1 MNMARR
7 PRKLPVVLTRLE
19 LEAFMSS
26 FNTKDEIGFRN
37 SLIVRL
43 MSDCGLRIAEVL
55 NVRVADLNVSDG
67 KLLVKEG
74 KGKVDR
80 YVYIG
85 QGDCDLLQRWI
96 DEKSISSDFLFT
108 TKTGG
113 HIHPSY
119 FRGTWNPTACGGGH
133 VLMALP

>member
-67 KLLVKEG
+67 KLLSEGGQG
-74 KGKVDR
+74 KGR
-80 YVYIG
+80 
-85 QGDCDLLQRWI
+85 Q
-96 DEKSISSDFLFT
+96 SIRLHR
-108 TKTGG
+108 TG
-113 HIHPSY
+113 
-119 FRGTWNPTACGGGH
+119 R
-133 VLMALP
+133 L